1 MGRELGKLLSHLQ
14 ITFFTLSTGYRLIS
28 CLFQIK
34 SFVDRLMDEDEV
46 VDLHVWMDPEEFKSI
61 IMDMRS
67 RAFVKSRIE
76 QILGWDA
83 SKYHSNKAFISG
95 D

>member
-1 MGRELGKLLSHLQ
+1 MGRELDKLLSLFQ
-14 ITFFTLSTGYRLIS
+14 ITIFTLLTGYRLIS

-46 VDLHVWMDPEEFKSI
+46 DLHIWMDPEELKST
-61 IMDMRS
+61 IMDMKS
-67 RAFVKSRIE
+67 REFVKSRIE

>member
-1 MGRELGKLLSHLQ
+1 MGRELGKLLSLLQ
-14 ITFFTLSTGYRLIS
+14 ITIFTLSTGYRLIS
-28 CLFQIK
+28 CLFRIK

-46 VDLHVWMDPEEFKSI
+46 DLHIWMDPEELKST
-61 IMDMRS
+61 IMDMKS
-67 RAFVKSRIE
+67 REFVKSRIE

-83 SKYHSNKAFISG
+83 SKYHINKAFISG

>member
-1 MGRELGKLLSHLQ
+1 MGRELGKLLSLLQ
-14 ITFFTLSTGYRLIS
+14 ITIFTLSTGYRLIS

-34 SFVDRLMDEDEV
+34 AFVDRLMDEDEV
-46 VDLHVWMDPEEFKSI
+46 DLHIWMDPEELKST
-61 IMDMRS
+61 IMDMKS
-67 RAFVKSRIE
+67 REFVKSRIK

-83 SKYHSNKAFISG
+83 SKYHSNKVFISG